1 MRLTW
6 GDSEPDSVSLNFS
19 LRGLFVLKISGKFSD
34 RFKFTFLIHYFKEN
48 FWSSSFG
55 FLIHRSSLKNIWPKV
70 DQKWNINTLS
80 CFVIETSWIK
90 TGFFSEFD
98 TVRIKIIK
106 WYESYHMTHISS
118 ITFLKKSLNRA
129 RVWISFSID
138 SGADLKWFDSDHCL
152 GGSHWELLRLQ
163 FQMKKLTER
172 TLSCKKVKFGK
183 NMTHFYDSSPGQR

>member
-70 DQKWNINTLS
+70 DQKWNINSLS

-90 TGFFSEFD
+90 MDFSQILIQLESKSYQLNHFFE
-98 TVRIKIIK
+98 
-106 WYESYHMTHISS
+106 
-118 ITFLKKSLNRA
+118 KSLNRA
-129 RVWISFSID
+129 RVWILFSID
-138 SGADLKWFDSDHCL
+138 SGADLKWFDSDHCW
-152 GGSHWELLRLQ
+152 GGSQTSISDEKTNREDFKLQ
-163 FQMKKLTER
+163 ESEIWKK
-172 TLSCKKVKFGK
+172 
-183 NMTHFYDSSPGQR
+183 YDSFLWLITWSKIEIRSQCHFKM

>member
-1 MRLTW
+1 M
-6 GDSEPDSVSLNFS
+6 V
-19 LRGLFVLKISGKFSD
+19 
-34 RFKFTFLIHYFKEN
+34 
-48 FWSSSFG
+48 
-55 FLIHRSSLKNIWPKV
+55 LIHRGPRFKLSFWFTSKFFDLEILIQVRNHWIKTTNSYNLKV

>member
-55 FLIHRSSLKNIWPKV
+55 FLIHRSSLKNIWPKM
-70 DQKWNINTLS
+70 DQKWNINSLS

-90 TGFFSEFD
+90 NGFFSDFD
-98 TVRIKIIK
+98 TARIKIISV
-106 WYESYHMTHISS
+106 ESL
-118 ITFLKKSLNRA
+118 FWKKSESSTSLNFVLNRF
-129 RVWISFSID
+129 RSRSQVIRLRSLFRRFSD
-138 SGADLKWFDSDHCL
+138 FNFRW
-152 GGSHWELLRLQ
+152 
-163 FQMKKLTER
+163 
-172 TLSCKKVKFGK
+172 K
-183 NMTHFYDSSPGQR
+183 N